1 MKGVKSTNA
10 YLYFVSNKFVLMSFG
25 WKVMLPY
32 GPVIKLLFHL
42 VIAIQFSQRSM
53 ISKLIVALYIVYFR
67 NILGTFEMSS
77 IIETL

>member
-1 MKGVKSTNA
+1 MNA
-10 YLYFVSNKFVLMSFG
+10 RARFS

-32 GPVIKLLFHL
+32 GPVIKLLFYL
-42 VIAIQFSQRSM
+42 VIAIQFSHRSM

-67 NILGTFEMSS
+67 NILGTFEMSP

>member
-1 MKGVKSTNA
+1 M
-10 YLYFVSNKFVLMSFG
+10 F
-25 WKVMLPY
+25 PY
-32 GPVIKLLFHL
+32 GPVIKLLLYL

-53 ISKLIVALYIVYFR
+53 TSKLIVALYIVYFR